1 MKILFSTIALLLCL
15 SIGCSDIFA
24 QSRYKATAKGTIL
37 VDAYYGAPNFFS
49 WGFDL
54 IADKAVK
61 AAYDNELS
69 DFAKIDYTSSNL
81 NPIGL
86 RASYMVTEWIG
97 IGAEISYNQNS
108 VSFEVQDTF
117 TNQPY
122 FYKVTTSGL
131 SIVPS
136 VDLHFLQNSRDWD
149 VYLGFA
155 LGYTYRPF
163 SLFSDNPYFS
173 KVTVASPIPVAFRLN
188 VGARYFITDNIGLN
202 LSIGAPLG
210 GLINAGVSAK
220 F

>member
-1 MKILFSTIALLLCL
+1 MKTLFPILTLFLSLCIST
-15 SIGCSDIFA
+15 SDLFA
-24 QSRYKATAKGTIL
+24 QSRYKATAQGTIL

-81 NPIGL
+81 NPVGL

-97 IGAEISYNQNS
+97 IGGEISYNQNS
-108 VSFEVQDTF
+108 VSFQVQDTF
-117 TNQPY
+117 TNQLY
-122 FYKVTTSGL
+122 FYKLSTSGL

-155 LGYTYRPF
+155 LGYTLRPF
-163 SLFSDNPYFS
+163 SLSSDNPYIS
-173 KVTVASPIPVAFRLN
+173 KVTVASPIPIAFRLN
-188 VGARYFITDNIGLN
+188 IGARYFITENIGLN

-210 GLINAGVSAK
+210 GLINAGISAK